1 MKKLRYGML
10 VFTLIAGISCN
21 SQINSVK
28 INPENI
34 SKVIIE
40 SVGFP
45 AEDIQFELYSNDSAT
60 TTLINLINE
69 SNLIDD
75 ASVRSFSK
83 GKLLITVIAS
93 NDTIYC
99 FNSPIYKQ
107 NSINLEIYSECY
119 TGWYIGA
126 LSNKNFYSFFK
137 DLFEVRYLVKF
148 P

>member
-1 MKKLRYGML
+1 MNLN
-10 VFTLIAGISCN
+10 LIFGG
-21 SQINSVK
+21 Q
-28 INPENI
+28 
-34 SKVIIE
+34 
-40 SVGFP
+40 FRP
-45 AEDIQFELYSNDSAT
+45 ASGGQFQPALGGQFKSARGGQFHRFLQYSNDSAT